1 MNQVQVEQKSYQ
13 MPPQDGFSVAH
24 FLTVADVERS
34 LRFYETVFGGRILSR
49 GDSSGAPG
57 YVQIANTWLLVNPGG
72 GPTPDKPS
80 VTLSVPANPDLVS
93 SFMNIRVADIQA
105 CYKLWRSRGAEFYQ
119 ELSGIAQDP
128 NIKEALES
136 RVFLQDKILSSLDR
150 CFKLIGEKPVALTGR
165 LHDVFVEDF
174 KREFA
179 EIQAPA
185 AKALFVLVKANQLMH
200 LRIAEYVALI
210 AMADVTG
217 HFGVGVLLE
226 SCLADKVAF
235 VERTR
240 RLIRHTIESKH
251 ALKLAA

>member
-1 MNQVQVEQKSYQ
+1 M
-13 MPPQDGFSVAH
+13 A
-24 FLTVADVERS
+24 
-34 LRFYETVFGGRILSR
+34 
-49 GDSSGAPG
+49 
-57 YVQIANTWLLVNPGG
+57 
-72 GPTPDKPS
+72 
-80 VTLSVPANPDLVS
+80 
-93 SFMNIRVADIQA
+93 
-105 CYKLWRSRGAEFYQ
+105 
-119 ELSGIAQDP
+119 
-128 NIKEALES
+128 
-136 RVFLQDKILSSLDR
+136 KIS
-150 CFKLIGEKPVALTGR
+150 VALTGR

-174 KREFA
+174 KRELA
-179 EIQAPA
+179 EIQAPG

-240 RLIRHTIESKH
+240 RLIRHTIESKY